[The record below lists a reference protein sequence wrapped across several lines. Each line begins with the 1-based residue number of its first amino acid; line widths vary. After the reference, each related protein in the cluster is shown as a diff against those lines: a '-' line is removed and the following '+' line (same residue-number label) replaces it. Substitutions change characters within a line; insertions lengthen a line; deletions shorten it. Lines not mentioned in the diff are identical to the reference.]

1 MTKNLILDNL
11 WRSSLIDDMIWNIT
25 NGHHLK
31 DDLKTELFIILC
43 EMPDS
48 KIINAYKGKWLNY
61 LCVNI
66 ITKQW
71 KSKTSPFYKKYKK
84 DWNLEGN
91 FDIADE
97 LDEFPYDLLEEVMKI
112 IEQLPFVEKELFMM
126 RYKIGKYDR
135 WLGELRDT
143 NCKKSISSFKKVELK
158 LAINTITISHSTV
171 EKYHRKVIEKIRK
184 QLSKKNIN
192 YD

>member
-1 MTKNLILDNL
+1 MVKNLILDNL

-71 KSKTSPFYKKYKK
+71 KSKTSPFYKKYRK

-171 EKYHRKVIEKIRK
+171 EKYHRKAIEKIRK